1 MIMLSYAREWEL
13 NPLKL
18 IYKLRLWQDYDFLN
32 SLALILIVGNLD
44 ILELNVSS
52 KKGTFKKVIHKKGM
66 PLAFAQNVKK
76 ETIGQINPVL
86 NFIRMA
92 PSFGETA
99 SGQAPSPIKQG
110 SLSCS
115 DFTNIFPNYSCQ
127 QQQQSELP
135 CLVIEL
141 SPVTQ
146 GNTALDISSSQDFIV
161 TPGETPTIISTG
173 IFGLLPQGTVGLLLG
188 RSGLTSQ
195 GVQIHTGITDNDY
208 EGELKVM
215 VSTTLP
221 WKVSKG
227 DRIAKL
233 LILPYMWV

>member
-1 MIMLSYAREWEL
+1 MSWNY
-13 NPLKL
+13 P
-18 IYKLRLWQDYDFLN
+18 QQ
-32 SLALILIVGNLD
+32 
-44 ILELNVSS
+44 
-52 KKGTFKKVIHKKGM
+52 
-66 PLAFAQNVKK
+66 PK
-76 ETIGQINPVL
+76 E
-86 NFIRMA
+86 
-92 PSFGETA
+92 
-99 SGQAPSPIKQG
+99 
-110 SLSCS
+110 
-115 DFTNIFPNYSCQ
+115 
-127 QQQQSELP
+127 
-135 CLVIEL
+135 
-141 SPVTQ
+141 
-146 GNTALDISSSQDFIV
+146 TALDISSSQDFIV

-233 LILPYMWV
+233 LILPYMCV

>member
-1 MIMLSYAREWEL
+1 MGKQPPR
-13 NPLKL
+13 
-18 IYKLRLWQDYDFLN
+18 
-32 SLALILIVGNLD
+32 
-44 ILELNVSS
+44 
-52 KKGTFKKVIHKKGM
+52 
-66 PLAFAQNVKK
+66 
-76 ETIGQINPVL
+76 
-86 NFIRMA
+86 
-92 PSFGETA
+92 
-99 SGQAPSPIKQG
+99 QAPSPIKQG

-115 DFTNIFPNYSCQ
+115 DSTNIFPNYSCQ
-127 QQQQSELP
+127 QQQSELP
-135 CLVIEL
+135 CLVMEL

-146 GNTALDISSSQDFIV
+146 GNTALDISSSQDIIV
-161 TPGETPTIISTG
+161 NHGEIPTIISTG

-233 LILPYMWV
+233 LILPYMCV